1 MRRARR
7 RRPGGRISRALCRR
21 SRVGIL
27 AFGSIAKEPGTE
39 LDNAVTKR
47 VKVQTPFK
55 VEFARSSS
63 TRDGAPTL
71 VPVGEKGA
79 HVPAMLFVLDDSVT
93 VADARAMLYR
103 RETGRLNDQTAGS
116 PAAWIAELPR
126 FKGTRPCLYT
136 ALPANIRPLT
146 PAKLAELAVSSAA
159 APAGAE
165 WRDGISYLQQQKR
178 RRLTTPLMD
187 DYEEAV
193 LARTGARDL
202 AGAWERARFYQ
213 PSPLDQ
219 KEIDLGWDLVMR
231 GLERQP
237 EILSDLRG
245 RTGTLLAAA
254 GVVVSVVIGF
264 FVTNSS
270 SIGLWSWILLL
281 AGLLPAAL
289 AVRECSLVLRSLPY
303 DKYNTDLMAY
313 VAVRGGQPG
322 RRAFGLW
329 TAAGDKNSS
338 TTGREPG
345 DRERRPSAAAR
356 AMRAWRR
363 LWARART
370 GSLDKRLERRVS
382 KPDLRDADDPLTLGQ
397 LWRVPRKALDT
408 SEPRAGARRHR
419 SSRKEP
425 YRWWRVTLNQR
436 EVRKLREVAC
446 SADRMSTPDDIT
458 AELTSFLSLTRRSNW
473 LVIDE
478 LSAAFSLA
486 AVFFVIQLVLW
497 IVAAAVLHRH
507 GVGATPHK

>member
-1 MRRARR
+1 
-7 RRPGGRISRALCRR
+7 
-21 SRVGIL
+21 L
-27 AFGSIAKEPGTE
+27 AFGSIAKEPGPE
-39 LDNAVTKR
+39 LEAVVIDR
-47 VKVQTPFK
+47 VEVHTPFA
-55 VEFARSSS
+55 VEFARSSR

-71 VPVGEKGA
+71 VPVRKGGER
-79 HVPAMLFVLDDSVT
+79 VPAVLLVLDDSAT

-103 RETGRLNDQTAGS
+103 RETRRLNDETAGS
-116 PAAWIAELPR
+116 QAAWIAELPR
-126 FKGTRPCLYT
+126 FKGTCPCLYT
-136 ALPANIRPLT
+136 ALQANIRPLT
-146 PAKLAELAVSSAA
+146 AEKLAELAVNSAA
-159 APAGAE
+159 AQAGAE
-165 WRDGISYLQQQKR
+165 RRDGISYLQQQKG
-178 RRLTTPLMD
+178 RRLTTPLMA
-187 DYEEAV
+187 DYEKAV

-202 AGAWERARFYQ
+202 EGAWKRARPYQ
-213 PSPLDQ
+213 AVDQ
-219 KEIDLGWDLVMR
+219 KEIDLAWDLVMR

-237 EILSDLRG
+237 EILGDLRG

-270 SIGLWSWILLL
+270 SIDLWSWILLL
-281 AGLLPAAL
+281 AGLVPAAL

-329 TAAGDKNSS
+329 TAARDQKSS
-338 TTGREPG
+338 TTRREPG
-345 DRERRPSAAAR
+345 DRERPSSAAAR
-356 AMRAWRR
+356 AMRAWKR
-363 LWARART
+363 LWARAWT

-382 KPDLRDADDPLTLGQ
+382 KPDPRDADDPLTLGQ

-436 EVRKLREVAC
+436 EVRKLREVAY
-446 SADRMSTPDDIT
+446 SGDPMSTPDDIT